1 MQYKIRW
8 HHIFVYNR
16 VYNQTS
22 EVLATVPK
30 KIDRTAKECKKAKNR
45 KENETVVSLVVVLVV
60 GVSDVGL
67 GNNFLVILVIEER

>member
-1 MQYKIRW
+1 M
-8 HHIFVYNR
+8 YNR

-22 EVLATVPK
+22 EVLARLPK
-30 KIDRTAKECKKAKNR
+30 KIGRTAKECKKAKNR
-45 KENETVVSLVVVLVV
+45 KGNETVVSLVVVV